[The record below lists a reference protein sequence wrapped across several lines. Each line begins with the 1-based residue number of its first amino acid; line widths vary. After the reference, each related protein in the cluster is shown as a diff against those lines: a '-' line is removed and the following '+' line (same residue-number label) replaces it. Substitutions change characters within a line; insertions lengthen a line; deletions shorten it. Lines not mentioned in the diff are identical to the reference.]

1 MGGYWEFILSLL
13 LLEYRKTTT
22 NMPFLENYKCSV
34 INKSMVSFASNLLK
48 YPDCLKLTSGAGPQ
62 LNSGAL
68 ASCVESLGLVPS
80 TIEIISK

>member
-13 LLEYRKTTT
+13 LLEYRKATT

-34 INKSMVSFASNLLK
+34 INKSMVSFASTLLK
-48 YPDCLKLTSGAGPQ
+48 YPDCLKLTSGSGPGPQ

-68 ASCVESLGLVPS
+68 ASCVEV
-80 TIEIISK
+80 